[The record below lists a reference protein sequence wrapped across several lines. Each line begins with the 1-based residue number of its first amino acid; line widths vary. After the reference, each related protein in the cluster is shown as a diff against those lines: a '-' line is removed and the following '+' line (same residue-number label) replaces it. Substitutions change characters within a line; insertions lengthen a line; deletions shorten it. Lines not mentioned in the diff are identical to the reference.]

1 MYVGSCCFVCTGQWS
16 KIFPI
21 SAVRKNENKIIA
33 VFGFLSK
40 PKNFRLDKMSD
51 IGVLLA
57 FYGQVLT
64 YMGNVELGNAL
75 RRQFC
80 A

>member
-1 MYVGSCCFVCTGQWS
+1 
-16 KIFPI
+16 
-21 SAVRKNENKIIA
+21 
-33 VFGFLSK
+33 
-40 PKNFRLDKMSD
+40 MSD
-51 IGVLLA
+51 IGALLA

>member
-1 MYVGSCCFVCTGQWS
+1 MYVGSCYFVCTGQWS

-40 PKNFRLDKMSD
+40 PNIFRLDRMSD